1 MSIKVKSIFGQV
13 TNRVAE
19 KKNSL
24 DAGNERSRL
33 IEKEWLNA
41 FYAMQKTVN
50 EERNENNE

>member
-41 FYAMQKTVN
+41 FYEMKNTTS
-50 EERNENNE
+50 EGRNKNNE